1 MRIIDRTQRQSRRA
15 NVHAILVGFTVI
27 AALTAP
33 LSPRAWAQSSIFVSN
48 VLDLYNAVNDP
59 ANAGAKV
66 VIAPGTYVLM
76 HTFPNGGRLEL
87 QQGMSLIGQT
97 SDPSSVVID
106 AVDLQSTTTG
116 PIRMGRGSNAVE
128 WLTIQNGVGTGL
140 METDLPPTSE
150 PTHIR
155 VAHVILQTGAARGID
170 FRIMGSAFNGKTID
184 GVFESNVIRNI
195 NRGSSEGMRAYLL
208 QAVSATMNV
217 TLRNN
222 SFAGNQIGLLAANN
236 SSSTSTI
243 TIDSAGDQ
251 FRDNRAGCW
260 LIGGIGSTS
269 AGNVLVFTARDDQF
283 DENNRAQ
290 TTPQY
295 KTGGGIVAMGAALQ
309 GHDNRT
315 RLEVLDS
322 HFSGNT
328 IADISVYGYYDPLA
342 GAPGIHN
349 VLELRP
355 SAITPTIT
363 PSDPPDPSNTNTVIL
378 LPPIPTLTVNSTYC
392 TGSSWSL
399 QVSKAAAS
407 SDIRLLGSSNGVT
420 WEIPRW
426 RTTEADGTFTET
438 GTFADGT
445 QGSHTLQLQIAG
457 AFSRTISFVVSDCR
471 P

>member
-1 MRIIDRTQRQSRRA
+1 
-15 NVHAILVGFTVI
+15 
-27 AALTAP
+27 
-33 LSPRAWAQSSIFVSN
+33 
-48 VLDLYNAVNDP
+48 
-59 ANAGAKV
+59 
-66 VIAPGTYVLM
+66 
-76 HTFPNGGRLEL
+76 
-87 QQGMSLIGQT
+87 
-97 SDPSSVVID
+97 
-106 AVDLQSTTTG
+106 
-116 PIRMGRGSNAVE
+116 MGRGTNAVE

-140 METDLPPTSE
+140 IETDLPPTSE

-195 NRGSSEGMRAYLL
+195 TRANAEGMRAYLQ

-222 SFAGNQIGLLAANN
+222 SFTGNQIGLLAANN
-236 SSSTSTI
+236 TSSTSTI

-260 LIGGIGSTS
+260 LIAGIGSTS
-269 AGNVLVFTARDDQF
+269 AGNVLVFTAQNDQF
-283 DENNRAQ
+283 NENNRAQ
-290 TTPQY
+290 TANQY
-295 KTGGGIVAMGAALQ
+295 TTGGGIVAMGAALH

-328 IADISVYGYYDPLA
+328 ADISVYGYYDPRS
-342 GAPGIHN
+342 GDPGIHN

-392 TGSSWSL
+392 TGTSWSL
-399 QVSKAAAS
+399 QVSTAAAS
-407 SDIRLLGSSNGVT
+407 SVIRLLGSSNGVT

-426 RTTEADGTFTET
+426 RTTQADGTFTGT
-438 GTFADGT
+438 GTFPEGT
-445 QGSHTLQLQIAG
+445 QGSHTLRLEIAG
-457 AFSRTISFVVSDCR
+457 TFSRTISFVVSDCR
-471 P
+471 Q